1 MPDQTPDPSGD
12 PFDRLRSLSR
22 SGRPMPALP
31 AEEVRRRGDRRRRRT
46 QAMAAAATLAVVGVI
61 GTGGVALGGML
72 ADRER
77 PGPAATPTPAPS
89 TAEALRTDVPAD
101 FPIGAG
107 LEVIDGG
114 ASETALSATSVTVC
128 DEEVGLAADGG
139 VVASAS
145 AGAGGMGESAL
156 YARSVATFPD
166 VDAAAAFVD
175 GVRTAVEGCTY
186 SAGESRTTATLDEVL
201 AGDAEAAGPV
211 DETLEVRSWTGE
223 ATPDGDVSG
232 VGSLRVYRV
241 ANAVLVSRT
250 LDPTAGEDDLDAV
263 TLDGFELEVDVV
275 LAMRYYDGQ
284 DLPSYSGADPVDPD
298 GDDEG
303 DGDGTTGPEV
313 TIAPSQLLTTDDLPA
328 PPERSDPWSKTGP
341 SNEPTLACEP
351 EALQVL
357 AFANAAYAEFTAP
370 IAPVPGTTP
379 DPEAP
384 ELRDSAINSAVL
396 SFGSREEANAAYDTV
411 TSWISSC
418 DAPVGGQDITVE
430 DREPTVVVPDGAEGY
445 WWATSYLA
453 PEACPGSDC
462 DAIWFDHQG
471 AALVGNVVVLVSY
484 RDLAGPME
492 IEGMDD
498 RMNAIFTAAVQ
509 KAAYG
514 LEG

>member
-1 MPDQTPDPSGD
+1 MPDQIPGPSGD

-22 SGRPMPALP
+22 TGRPMPALP

-89 TAEALRTDVPAD
+89 TAEALRTDVPDD

-107 LEVIDGG
+107 LEAVEGG
-114 ASETALSATSVTVC
+114 ASETALTATSVTVC
-128 DEEVGLAADGG
+128 DEEVGLATNGD
-139 VVASAS
+139 VVVSAS
-145 AGAGGMGESAL
+145 TGAGGMGESVA

-175 GVRTAVEGCTY
+175 DVRTAVEGCTY

-201 AGDAEAAGPV
+201 TGSTEAAAPL
-211 DETLEVRSWTGE
+211 DETLEVRAWGAE

-232 VGSLRVYRV
+232 AASLRVYRV

-250 LDPTAGEDDLDAV
+250 FDPTAGEADLDAL
-263 TLDGFELEVDVV
+263 TLDGFELELPTV

-298 GDDEG
+298 GG
-303 DGDGTTGPEV
+303 DGGGTPGPEL
-313 TIAPSQLLTTDDLPA
+313 TIAPGQLLTPDDLPA
-328 PPERSDPWSKTGP
+328 PPERSDPWEKIAP

-351 EALQVL
+351 QALQVL
-357 AFANAAYAEFTAP
+357 AFENAGYAEFTAP

-396 SFGSREEANAAYDTV
+396 AFGSREEANAAYDTV

-445 WWATSYLA
+445 WWATSYAA
-453 PEACPGSDC
+453 PEACPDSDC
-462 DAIWFDHQG
+462 DAVWFDHQG
-471 AALVGNVVVLVSY
+471 AALVGNFVVLVSY
-484 RDLAGPME
+484 RDLAGPLE

-498 RMNAIFTAAVQ
+498 RMNAIFTAAVAN
-509 KAAYG
+509 AAYG
-514 LEG
+514 REG